1 MECNTVEAQHNII
14 IANKSNLQSSIDE
27 LRNLISK
34 LTETIKITDKNYK
47 CYESY
52 SILTAEADE
61 LNQKLISYEN
71 ILSSE
76 SLKDHQLSTL
86 QEDLQ
91 NTSAEIDSLN
101 EKFQRQEFPTEVNST
116 ESNTAIESVMRPMR
130 EKIQSLQ
137 MKLRQSKNK
146 NRILK
151 TQLENK
157 CKEAISEY
165 QNITLWIERVTIDMQ
180 NHQLPN
186 FKDFSQVQLRKRN
199 DYQSTVEKCKNEI
212 ENYHSECNIK
222 KENIQM
228 KEMISKTKKSFR
240 TNY

>member
-186 FKDFSQVQLRKRN
+186 FKDFSQAQLRKRN

-212 ENYHSECNIK
+212 ENYHLLYVNIHGFAHLK
-222 KENIQM
+222 IVHP
-228 KEMISKTKKSFR
+228 
-240 TNY
+240 

>member
-27 LRNLISK
+27 LQNLISK

-199 DYQSTVEKCKNEI
+199 DYPSIVEKCKNEI

-228 KEMISKTKKSFR
+228 KEMISKTKKKFS
-240 TNY
+240 Y

>member
-27 LRNLISK
+27 LQNLISK

-76 SLKDHQLSTL
+76 SLKDHQLSTF

>member
-27 LRNLISK
+27 LQNLISK

-47 CYESY
+47 CYECY

-212 ENYHSECNIK
+212 ENYHSECKTKI
-222 KENIQM
+222 ENIQM

>member
-14 IANKSNLQSSIDE
+14 IANKTNLQSSIDE

-52 SILTAEADE
+52 SILTTEADE

-228 KEMISKTKKSFR
+228 KEMISKTKKKFS
-240 TNY
+240 Y

>member
-212 ENYHSECNIK
+212 ENYHSECKTKI
-222 KENIQM
+222 ENFQM
-228 KEMISKTKKSFR
+228 KEMISKTKKKFS
-240 TNY
+240 Y

>member
-116 ESNTAIESVMRPMR
+116 ESNAAIESVMRPMR

-212 ENYHSECNIK
+212 ENYHSECKTKI
-222 KENIQM
+222 ENFQM

>member
-27 LRNLISK
+27 LQNLISK

-47 CYESY
+47 CYEGY

-116 ESNTAIESVMRPMR
+116 ESNTAIESFMRPMR